1 MNSPGAIVVAAGLIA
16 GALIATSQGHSQTAA
31 IGRYAVGAT
40 KPDGSA
46 VWWLDTSTGNLV
58 YCRLMSN
65 YGIQCGR
72 GTNPEVPNVP
82 AELKPR

>member
-1 MNSPGAIVVAAGLIA
+1 MV
-16 GALIATSQGHSQTAA
+16 ATSQGHPQTGA
-31 IGRYAVGAT
+31 IGRYAVAASKT
-40 KPDGSA
+40 DGGA

-58 YCRLMSN
+58 YCRVMAN
-65 YGIQCGR
+65 YGSQCGR